1 VKALAC
7 AREFLQS
14 KLKVPF
20 LAVHVDSTTFDYD
33 KKISTE
39 GVPAVFIFDR
49 DNRWVQRLPSFDDK
63 GNVKDEVDYD
73 LIEQTVAHTLKE
85 RRQIMAETSSGGTIG
100 TGGFTSPPG
109 NDKWSDALG
118 TIAQR
123 IVHFDR
129 RRRHPRNRNVGLMG
143 TTMFVRSAERQCRD

>member
-1 VKALAC
+1 MHDKYTKEGFEVIAVATDKTSEVKALAR

-73 LIEQTVAHTLKE
+73 LIEQTVATLLKK
-85 RRQIMAETSSGGTIG
+85 GG
-100 TGGFTSPPG
+100 
-109 NDKWSDALG
+109 K
-118 TIAQR
+118 
-123 IVHFDR
+123 
-129 RRRHPRNRNVGLMG
+129 
-143 TTMFVRSAERQCRD
+143 